1 MFPVLKALEITL
13 AVASGL
19 CGAGTAVLAGM
30 RRPVAAAITG
40 GIGLAVCN
48 VIWVLRLVHP
58 S

>member
-1 MFPVLKALEITL
+1 MLKSLEITL
-13 AVASGL
+13 AVISGL

-30 RRPVAAAITG
+30 RRPVAAAVTG

>member
-1 MFPVLKALEITL
+1 MLKSLEITL
-13 AVASGL
+13 AILSGL
-19 CGAGTAVLAGM
+19 CGASTAVLAGM
-30 RRPVAAAITG
+30 RRPVAAAVTG